1 MLINKIKMKME
12 MDFKLIFNKLN
23 LYRKINNLL
32 LLINKMLK
40 LKFNLM
46 KN

>member
-1 MLINKIKMKME
+1 MKME

-23 LYRKINNLL
+23 LYRKINNSL
-32 LLINKMLK
+32 LLINKMMK